1 MGTMGLLASCLVMS
15 MLPAFGRSSKV
26 GSDIGARQSGKTYED
41 AEGKRRPYWVLYCKK
56 WRSEASAQPRDVR
69 SNTPGYARVF
79 KEKQL
84 ALEHARELLGD
95 ATTGRLR
102 LHVTAASDE

>member
-26 GSDIGARQSGKTYED
+26 GSEIGARKSEKTYED

-56 WRSEASAQPRDVR
+56 WRSEASAR
-69 SNTPGYARVF
+69 TA
-79 KEKQL
+79 
-84 ALEHARELLGD
+84 
-95 ATTGRLR
+95 
-102 LHVTAASDE
+102 HV